1 MHIRKVL
8 TPALVRSSLLLASTP
23 LLLCAVIGCTS
34 TPAQTTRPVATAM
47 PAAVPSTTAVPSPTA
62 VPSAAVRS
70 KAYVTGSRLPVP
82 VDSRTGLAQADPSL
96 QVVTP
101 EQIGTTGQPNNLG
114 VALRQL
120 VPAIQ

>member
-34 TPAQTTRPVATAM
+34 TPAQTARPVATAM
-47 PAAVPSTTAVPSPTA
+47 PAA

-101 EQIGTTGQPNNLG
+101 EQIGTTGQSNNLG

>member
-34 TPAQTTRPVATAM
+34 TPAQNSPVATAM
-47 PAAVPSTTAVPSPTA
+47 PTAVPSTTAVPSPTA

-101 EQIGTTGQPNNLG
+101 EQIGTTGQSNNLG